1 MEVREELGGEKVI
14 DSTQTL
20 QGYVNHSGGAVGS
33 DTYWGEVG
41 ARFGVTSNHYYHGNK
56 TPNGNVAITEEQF
69 QEGKAHVLQANETLN
84 RQPEKYMDLLARN
97 WMQVKNAD
105 AVFAIG
111 HISKGIVDGGTGW
124 AVQMAIDAGKPVYLF
139 DQIRNQWFRNTSGTW
154 AVTEVPTLTPNF
166 AGIGTRE
173 LNEQGKKAIED
184 VYAKTLQHLQT
195 SAPQNEVPP
204 LVITGSA
211 KTTEA
216 RAKEID
222 GIDTLRHPD
231 AQGMHFGNPFS
242 HLATGTTTAQVK
254 VPTVR
259 EAVQDF
265 EMWLR
270 GTAWEDVEPERR
282 QWILD
287 KINSGELDGK
297 PLVYYTDKIPDN
309 SYGRS
314 TYDYNEAPN
323 HAHILQKLI
332 LEHQQ
337 SATTQET
344 EIHEAVVSPGFTAWQ
359 VLTDSKE

>member
-1 MEVREELGGEKVI
+1 
-14 DSTQTL
+14 
-20 QGYVNHSGGAVGS
+20 
-33 DTYWGEVG
+33 
-41 ARFGVTSNHYYHGNK
+41 
-56 TPNGNVAITEEQF
+56 
-69 QEGKAHVLQANETLN
+69 
-84 RQPEKYMDLLARN
+84 MDLLARN

-139 DQIRNQWFRNTSGTW
+139 DQVRNQWFRNTSGTW
-154 AVTEVPTLTPNF
+154 AVTEVPRLTPNF

-195 SAPQNEVPP
+195 SASQTEVPP

-259 EAVQDF
+259 EAVQYF

-287 KINSGELDGK
+287 KINSGELEA
-297 PLVYYTDKIPDN
+297 KI
-309 SYGRS
+309 GRAS
-314 TYDYNEAPN
+314 CRER
-323 HAHILQKLI
+323 
-332 LEHQQ
+332 
-337 SATTQET
+337 
-344 EIHEAVVSPGFTAWQ
+344 V
-359 VLTDSKE
+359 